1 MLTDVKSEKIV
12 KTCMLLLFIC
22 FAAPAAS
29 QQYSSVT
36 DSIRV
41 ISREAEPLSCIGI
54 FDENNRSLAPT
65 QLSSSTGETGEN
77 SACPSNHV
85 YALYQGT
92 DGSSAEFGGYLKFS
106 LFGYSDTDFSIT
118 VSLETPAYQ
127 FGEVEM
133 SVGTMK
139 SSGSD
144 VATLG
149 TAVPKFSK
157 DSWEVLEK
165 EPTLLVFGIDGNR
178 TWTGS
183 SLVDGIQIY
192 YRLTSGRKPYT
203 FTVIYHLI
211 KHER

>member
-1 MLTDVKSEKIV
+1 MLKDVKNERFV

-22 FAAPAAS
+22 FAVPATS

-36 DSIRV
+36 DSIQV
-41 ISREAEPLSCIGI
+41 ISREAEPISCIGI
-54 FDENNRSLAPT
+54 FDEKNRSLASN
-65 QLSSSTGETGEN
+65 QLSSTTEETEEN

-85 YALYQGT
+85 YALYQGN

-106 LFGYSDTDFSIT
+106 LFGYPDTDFSIT
-118 VSLETPAYQ
+118 VSMETPAYQ

-144 VATLG
+144 VSTLG
-149 TAVPKFSK
+149 TAIPEYSK
-157 DSWEVLEK
+157 GSWDVLEK
-165 EPTLLVFGIDGNR
+165 EPTLLVYGIDGNR

-183 SLVDGIQIY
+183 SPVDGIQIY
-192 YRLTSGRKPYT
+192 YRITSGRKPYT
-203 FTVIYHLI
+203 FTVIYHL
-211 KHER
+211 KKEK